1 MYPIIPLGACV
12 AIAKAG
18 YPPSGFSLDSF
29 HLSKRQTGLTHGP
42 QFRNSF
48 DPCVANANEPR
59 IYIFTWFTFSFVGG
73 YISNLTRDIFP
84 DVEWEKQWKCA
95 NCGKIS
101 KFISSIW
108 NDFFDQI
115 DFCYSA
121 VILCSIWI
129 TRWFLYKKNIF
140 RKSYGFV
147 LTEPL
152 FFAQKQIFR
161 IFSQ

>member
-1 MYPIIPLGACV
+1 MYPFIPLGVCV

-18 YPPSGFSLDSF
+18 YSPSGFSLDSF
-29 HLSKRQTGLTHGP
+29 HLFKRQTGLTHGP
-42 QFRNSF
+42 QFRISF

-73 YISNLTRDIFP
+73 YISNLTRNIFP
-84 DVEWEKQWKCA
+84 DVERKKQWKCA
-95 NCGKIS
+95 NCGKVS
-101 KFISSIW
+101 KSISSIW

-129 TRWFLYKKNIF
+129 TRWFLYKQNIL
-140 RKSYGFV
+140 RKSYGFA

-152 FFAQKQIFR
+152 FFCPKQIFR